1 MSFGEFSRPSPGEAG
16 MEKRNRDFLLHEMQ
30 HRVRQAEDSLARLLN
45 HLPGMAYR
53 CRVLPGFD
61 YVLEF
66 VSKGCESLLRMTPEA
81 MLETR
86 SNVIEQMMGAE
97 DLAYVRKTIQDSLL
111 VREPYEMYYRVTVP
125 ATGETRWIWDQGEG
139 VFDGAG
145 ECRSIEGIMMDVTEQ
160 KNREHILQEENRQL
174 RSSIKNSY
182 GLGGIV
188 GKSEAMQHCY
198 RLLLRAAKSDI
209 NVVLYGET
217 GVGKDLAARTIHDLS
232 EVKGRFVPIN
242 CAAIPGELLES
253 EFFGHV
259 KGAFSGAVSNHAGY
273 LAAAWKGTLFLDE
286 VGELP
291 LKLQSKL
298 LRALESKTY
307 TPVGSSEVRQ
317 ADFRLLSATNR
328 NLLDLVRE
336 REMRQDFYYR
346 IHVLS
351 IHIPP
356 LRDRQ
361 GDIAL
366 LTDAWARERNI
377 GEPLPPSVRL
387 ALEQYSWPG
396 NVRELQNVLDRYWAL
411 GEMGPEFTLPPS
423 PGEKPAEIRRE
434 TPGIPATGPP
444 CPLGRA
450 RAEEEKRR
458 ILAALEQ
465 CAGKKGKSAEIL
477 GVTMRTLQR
486 KLKKYAIA

>member
-1 MSFGEFSRPSPGEAG
+1 MGKGNS
-16 MEKRNRDFLLHEMQ
+16 DFLLREMQ
-30 HRVRQAEDSLARLLN
+30 HRVRQAEGSLARLLN
-45 HLPGMAYR
+45 HLPGVAYR
-53 CRVLPGFD
+53 CRVAPGFD
-61 YVLEF
+61 YMLEF
-66 VSKGCESLLRMTPEA
+66 ISKGCEAVFRMSPQA

-86 SNVIEQMMGAE
+86 SNIIEQMMSAE
-97 DLAYVRKTIQDSLL
+97 DLAYVRKTMQDSLL
-111 VREPYEMYYRVTVP
+111 VRTPYEMYYRVAVP
-125 ATGETRWIWDQGEG
+125 ATGEILWIWDQGEG
-139 VFDGAG
+139 VFDDSG
-145 ECRSIEGIMMDVTEQ
+145 ECHAIEGIMMDVTGQ
-160 KNREHILQEENRQL
+160 KNREHALQEENRQL

-182 GLGGIV
+182 GLGDIV
-188 GKSEAMQHCY
+188 GKSEAMQRCY
-198 RLLLRAAKSDI
+198 RLLLRAAKSDTNI
-209 NVVLYGET
+209 VLYGET
-217 GVGKDLAARTIHDLS
+217 GVGKDLAARTIHELS
-232 EVKGRFVPIN
+232 GVKGRFVPIN

-259 KGAFSGAVSNHAGY
+259 KGAFSGAVNSHAGY

-317 ADFRLLSATNR
+317 ADFRLISATNR

-351 IHIPP
+351 VHIPP

-366 LTDAWARERNI
+366 LVDAYARER
-377 GEPLPPSVRL
+377 EAPRLLPPEVML
-387 ALEQYSWPG
+387 AMEQYSWPG
-396 NVRELQNVLDRYWAL
+396 NVRELQNILDRYWAM
-411 GEMGPEFTLPPS
+411 GELS
-423 PGEKPAEIRRE
+423 PDLALAPAIREKS
-434 TPGIPATGPP
+434 TGPLSETALP
-444 CPLGRA
+444 DSLAGRSCSLEAA

-465 CAGKKGKSAEIL
+465 CGGKKGKSAEAL

-486 KLKKYAIA
+486 KLKKYALA